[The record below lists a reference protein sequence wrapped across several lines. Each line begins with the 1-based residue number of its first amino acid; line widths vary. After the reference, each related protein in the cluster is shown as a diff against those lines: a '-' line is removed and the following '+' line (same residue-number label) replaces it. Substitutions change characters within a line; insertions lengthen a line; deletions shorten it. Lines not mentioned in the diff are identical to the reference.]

1 MAFTEIYGNNYTAAG
16 SGIKFPLQGGA
27 DMVEVVNQTKTLD
40 VSTSGMIRGYW
51 RGPKFG
57 AAQTAA
63 GSGERWYRAAT
74 AAIGIGKFSDTGG
87 TPTATAGTGF
97 TYVPTIPFIEAQGA
111 NAITGITAASPAVV
125 TQTNTYSEND
135 ILVLYST
142 TGMLQIAGMPF
153 EISTVSGS
161 GYTLTGLRA
170 VGFAAAG
177 TAGFTRRVSNT
188 QAVEP
193 EYLYITEITK
203 AAQAVVR
210 TSVNPGRYYVAG
222 MMIYFSV
229 PSSFGMSQ
237 INGKMA
243 KIVSIDETA
252 YTMTVDLDTSA
263 FSTFAFPASSASPT
277 TRLFATLASSGQRTQ
292 QEQLTGVYTG
302 YDFNK
307 APFHSGSFT
316 PYLWIPTG
324 QWNAGG
330 TSGDSLIIT
339 AFKYEN

>member
-1 MAFTEIYGNNYTAAG
+1 MAFTEIYGDVYTAAG
-16 SGIKFPLQGGA
+16 AGIKFPLQGGA

-40 VSTSGMIRGYW
+40 VSTAGMVRGYW

-63 GSGERWYRAAT
+63 GGGERWYRNAT
-74 AAIGIGKFSDTGG
+74 AAIGIGQFSDTAG
-87 TPTATAGTGF
+87 TPTAVTGTGF
-97 TYVPTIPFIEAQGA
+97 TYVPTVPFIEAQSA

-135 ILVLYST
+135 ILVFYGT
-142 TGMLQIAGMPF
+142 TGMLQIAGMSF
-153 EISTVSGS
+153 EISSVSGS

-170 VGFAAAG
+170 AGFAAPG
-177 TAGFTRRVSNT
+177 TAGYTRRVSNV

-193 EYLYITEITK
+193 EYLFITEVTK

-222 MMIYFSV
+222 MMVYFSV

-237 INGKMA
+237 LNGKMA
-243 KIVSIDETA
+243 KIVSINETN

-263 FSTFAFPASSASPT
+263 FTTFAFPASTGSPT
-277 TRLFATLASSGQRTQ
+277 TRLFATLGSSGQKTTQ
-292 QEQLTGVYTG
+292 DPITSDYTG
-302 YDFNK
+302 YNFNK
-307 APFHSGSFT
+307 APFHSGTFV

-330 TSGDSLIIT
+330 TSGDNLIIS
-339 AFKYEN
+339 AYKYEN